1 MTPSAHIA
9 ATIEILDLILSGQ
22 SAEVSINKWVR
33 SNRFAG
39 SNDRRAIRDLV
50 FDALR
55 QKNSLIKQSKFIS
68 GRAWVIAL
76 LHGQD
81 VNLNLYFGTSE
92 YGPPKL
98 KDSELKLLPVEKE
111 SDIHDIQDWLWPI
124 WKESLGK
131 DAENVADTLKKRANI
146 FLRVNTNKGKR
157 EQAIDALERDG
168 IISERHPN
176 VCTALKVT
184 QGSKKIRNSQAYKTG
199 LVEIQ
204 DASSQASVLSIKLN
218 QKGPIL
224 DFCAGGGGKTLAL
237 NAYLKQP
244 IYAHDANVQ
253 RMKDLPLRS
262 TRSGSDIR
270 IVKSE
275 NLKKSFYGL
284 VFCDVPCSGSGAW
297 RRDPE
302 GKWSLTKKKYD
313 KLLIMQ
319 ENILVTAANLIK
331 PGGTLV
337 YATCSVL
344 IDENGS
350 QVRKFLKNYSDW
362 TIEEENSLIPNS
374 LGDGFYFSILKKPA
388 KN

>member
-1 MTPSAHIA
+1 
-9 ATIEILDLILSGQ
+9 
-22 SAEVSINKWVR
+22 
-33 SNRFAG
+33 
-39 SNDRRAIRDLV
+39 
-50 FDALR
+50 
-55 QKNSLIKQSKFIS
+55 
-68 GRAWVIAL
+68 
-76 LHGQD
+76 
-81 VNLNLYFGTSE
+81 
-92 YGPPKL
+92 
-98 KDSELKLLPVEKE
+98 
-111 SDIHDIQDWLWPI
+111 
-124 WKESLGK
+124 
-131 DAENVADTLKKRANI
+131 
-146 FLRVNTNKGKR
+146 
-157 EQAIDALERDG
+157 
-168 IISERHPN
+168 
-176 VCTALKVT
+176 
-184 QGSKKIRNSQAYKTG
+184 
-199 LVEIQ
+199 
-204 DASSQASVLSIKLN
+204 
-218 QKGPIL
+218 
-224 DFCAGGGGKTLAL
+224 
-237 NAYLKQP
+237 
-244 IYAHDANVQ
+244 
-253 RMKDLPLRS
+253 MKDLPLRS

-302 GKWSLTKKKYD
+302 GKWSLTKKKYE

>member
-1 MTPSAHIA
+1 M
-9 ATIEILDLILSGQ
+9 
-22 SAEVSINKWVR
+22 
-33 SNRFAG
+33 
-39 SNDRRAIRDLV
+39 
-50 FDALR
+50 
-55 QKNSLIKQSKFIS
+55 
-68 GRAWVIAL
+68 
-76 LHGQD
+76 
-81 VNLNLYFGTSE
+81 
-92 YGPPKL
+92 
-98 KDSELKLLPVEKE
+98 
-111 SDIHDIQDWLWPI
+111 
-124 WKESLGK
+124 
-131 DAENVADTLKKRANI
+131 
-146 FLRVNTNKGKR
+146 
-157 EQAIDALERDG
+157 
-168 IISERHPN
+168 
-176 VCTALKVT
+176 
-184 QGSKKIRNSQAYKTG
+184 
-199 LVEIQ
+199 
-204 DASSQASVLSIKLN
+204 N

-302 GKWSLTKKKYD
+302 GKWSLTKKKYE

-331 PGGTLV
+331 PGGILV

-350 QVRKFLKNYSDW
+350 QVRKL
-362 TIEEENSLIPNS
+362 SLIHISEPTRQEES
-374 LGDGFYFSILKKPA
+374 RMPSSA
-388 KN
+388 

>member
-1 MTPSAHIA
+1 
-9 ATIEILDLILSGQ
+9 
-22 SAEVSINKWVR
+22 
-33 SNRFAG
+33 
-39 SNDRRAIRDLV
+39 
-50 FDALR
+50 
-55 QKNSLIKQSKFIS
+55 
-68 GRAWVIAL
+68 
-76 LHGQD
+76 
-81 VNLNLYFGTSE
+81 
-92 YGPPKL
+92 
-98 KDSELKLLPVEKE
+98 
-111 SDIHDIQDWLWPI
+111 
-124 WKESLGK
+124 
-131 DAENVADTLKKRANI
+131 
-146 FLRVNTNKGKR
+146 
-157 EQAIDALERDG
+157 
-168 IISERHPN
+168 
-176 VCTALKVT
+176 
-184 QGSKKIRNSQAYKTG
+184 
-199 LVEIQ
+199 
-204 DASSQASVLSIKLN
+204 
-218 QKGPIL
+218 
-224 DFCAGGGGKTLAL
+224 
-237 NAYLKQP
+237 
-244 IYAHDANVQ
+244 
-253 RMKDLPLRS
+253 MKDLPLRS

-362 TIEEENSLIPNS
+362 MIEEENSLIPNS

-388 KN
+388 KI